1 MSWIVTGLRCCFG
14 AVPKLLLRVV
24 LAALLIYAV
33 QIFVL
38 FLSVLQVFIEGEKN
52 HNEGG

>member
-1 MSWIVTGLRCCFG
+1 M
-14 AVPKLLLRVV
+14 V

-38 FLSVLQVFIEGEKN
+38 FLSVLQVFIGKDWDFGQVFVAENLHFGLRWESLFLN
-52 HNEGG
+52 SCCG